1 MRPNTTEVR
10 FKDEYLATA
19 ILRWRLRARSG
30 KAAQRE
36 AWSCIE
42 AWDEASEYKSIV
54 SVEPLA
60 KTRLVARG
68 ERAVRP
74 GKPGRPRKKKGS
86 PR

>member
-36 AWSCIE
+36 AQSCIVT
-42 AWDEASEYKSIV
+42 WDEAREPVLSGWYKPV
-54 SVEPLA
+54 VFVTPLG
-60 KTRLVARG
+60 KTRLAGRRSAR
-68 ERAVRP
+68 RARQ
-74 GKPGRPRKKKGS
+74 RKD
-86 PR
+86 